1 MIWSAG
7 IEGGSLLMGDSA
19 KPSAREWSGAALLA
33 AAGAVVEEGPELGGG
48 PMGPCC
54 WAVAEL
60 ASDSIALQANSTHL
74 RECW

>member
-19 KPSAREWSGAALLA
+19 KPSAREWRGAALLA
-33 AAGAVVEEGPELGGG
+33 AAGAVVEEEPELDGG

-54 WAVAEL
+54 WAVTEL
-60 ASDSIALQANSTHL
+60 ASDTMALQTNSTIL
-74 RECW
+74 SERW